1 MFMAIAGERVRAV
14 FKKVERDLSNLA
26 SEQRAENVHSFRTS
40 TRRLQ
45 TLLEELIA
53 ERNRNQKKLLKL
65 LDGIR
70 RRAGKVRNI
79 DVQLAALRSV
89 KIAQEPRRKTQLTQ
103 ALLELRAKHEK
114 KLRKALTKQ
123 NIGEIEK
130 RIRRVAEEF
139 KNKKEAQGKVKREAG
154 RDPLLVARTIMARA
168 LVSRAASKAALD
180 ESSLHERRILIKRA
194 RYAAEFAPKSAEA
207 TQIISQLQRLQ
218 DALGNWHDWQSL
230 TNTAQKRLGDVR
242 QSSLVAALH
251 NTTGGKLRSAMAA
264 LTATVAEQVSPKV
277 VIPPP
282 TRALKAMVKPSS
294 SSEQA
299 DSAA

>member
-1 MFMAIAGERVRAV
+1 MAIAGERVRAV

-45 TLLEELIA
+45 TLLEELVA

-70 RRAGKVRNI
+70 RRAGKVRNV
-79 DVQLAALRSV
+79 DVQLSALRSV
-89 KIAQEPRRKTQLTQ
+89 KIAQEPRRKTQLMQT
-103 ALLELRAKHEK
+103 LLELRAKHEK
-114 KLRKALTKQ
+114 KLRKILTKEV
-123 NIGEIEK
+123 IREIEK
-130 RIRRVAEEF
+130 KMQRAAGEV
-139 KNKKEAQGKVKREAG
+139 KVKAG
-154 RDPLLVARTIMARA
+154 RDPLPVAREILARA
-168 LVSRAASKAALD
+168 LRVKAGSKAELNQ
-180 ESSLHERRILIKRA
+180 SSLHERRILIKRA

-207 TQIISQLQRLQ
+207 AQLISQLQRLQ

-230 TNTAQKRLGDVR
+230 TQTAEGRLGDVK

-251 NTTGGKLRSAMAA
+251 NATGGKLRSAMAA
-264 LTATVAEQVSPKV
+264 LNASVAEQAPQKV
-277 VIPPP
+277 LAVQPSRPRKATIKP
-282 TRALKAMVKPSS
+282 TTPG
-294 SSEQA
+294 EQA